1 MTDSGRPQADD
12 PGDDYEALGAGGEIV
27 RTDLAWSRSGLAL
40 AVSAAAILKVIVD
53 IGDYRAPIVIL
64 IVLVAGAIAWALAI
78 MHSRFVSTPALE
90 GRLLAD
96 QRRLRFVSWVT
107 CAFALSALVVAC
119 LPNV

>member
-1 MTDSGRPQADD
+1 MNDTGQSPPDD
-12 PGDDYEALGAGGEIV
+12 PDEDGKAATEEVA

-64 IVLVAGAIAWALAI
+64 IVLVAGTIAWALAI
-78 MHSRFVSTPALE
+78 AHSRFVSTPALE

-96 QRRLRFVSWVT
+96 QRKLRFVSWVT
-107 CAFALSALVVAC
+107 FAFALSALVVAC

>member
-1 MTDSGRPQADD
+1 MNDTGQPRPDD
-12 PGDDYEALGAGGEIV
+12 PGEDVEALGGGTEV
-27 RTDLAWSRSGLAL
+27 ARTDLAWSRSGLAL
-40 AVSAAAILKVIVD
+40 VVSAAAILKVIVD

-64 IVLVAGAIAWALAI
+64 IVLVAGTIAWALAI
-78 MHSRFVSTPALE
+78 VHSRFVSAPALE

-96 QRRLRFVSWVT
+96 QRKLRFVSWVT